1 VTCYCIIVCYRP
13 NLAHLSRL
21 CALVMADGCKVIL
34 VDNTELPYLAS
45 DNVPDG
51 CVLITLGDNSG
62 IARAQNVGV
71 AAALSAGA
79 TVLVFFD
86 QDSTI
91 EPQLVKSLLGALH
104 EGTAEIVSPLCVD
117 DATGVALPSMRV
129 SRFGWVTGVHAA
141 GATSPYPVDMVISSG
156 TVATRQV
163 FDIAGNFDEGLFIDH
178 VDGEWCIRCRARRI
192 PIYVIPTAVMRHSI
206 GSRYVKLGPLTIQV
220 HSPTRCYYQIR
231 NCFLLFR
238 KPHIPMLLA
247 VQQLASVVASRIM
260 LLFFV
265 KDRFSY
271 LKSYLFAVRDG
282 LKGITGARRV

>member
-1 VTCYCIIVCYRP
+1 VCYRP

-21 CALVMADGCKVIL
+21 CALVIADGCKVIL
-34 VDNTELPYLAS
+34 VDNTELPYLAG

-51 CVLITLGDNSG
+51 CTLITLGNNSG

-71 AAALSAGA
+71 ATALSAGA

-91 EPQLVKSLLGALH
+91 ESGLVKSLVGAVH

-117 DATGVALPSMRV
+117 DATGMALPSMRV
-129 SRFGWVTGVHAA
+129 SRFGRVTWVHAA

-156 TVATRQV
+156 TVATREV

-178 VDGEWCIRCRARRI
+178 VDAEWCMRCRARQV

-220 HSPTRCYYQIR
+220 HSPARCYYQIR
-231 NCFLLFR
+231 NCFLMFR
-238 KPHIPMLLA
+238 KPHIPLLFA
-247 VQQLASVVASRIM
+247 VQQLASVALSRTI
-260 LLFFV
+260 LLFLV

-282 LKGITGARRV
+282 LKGVTGAGRV